1 WSKVRIL
8 HGPPS
13 STDRGTHQSCQM
25 RPGVLDQLAQIAQL
39 VGRQV
44 DGLPGIARR
53 QPDPLP
59 VLTLVESQAP
69 AIACRET
76 DVGTDA
82 CLHLAAPGGKQDEV
96 DGGEEA
102 LKLVVVDEDDEIRIT
117 VHVPVFQMDAMAGFL
132 ALADDG
138 VR

>member
-1 WSKVRIL
+1 VV
-8 HGPPS
+8 P
-13 STDRGTHQSCQM
+13 
-25 RPGVLDQLAQIAQL
+25 
-39 VGRQV
+39 
-44 DGLPGIARR
+44 R

-102 LKLVVVDEDDEIRIT
+102 LELVVVDEDDEIRIT

-138 VR
+138 VRDRIGQQDVATLAHLAAHMAGFPDHDHATLQQQLR